1 MRPNGRDLD
10 GLIER
15 SGLRRGRHFH
25 LLDRY
30 LFLCFLLAL
39 CRCLNPLGLLEVSCT
54 IRMQLGV
61 IQRGGRV
68 AEAPKEQIMMV
79 NGNDEER
86 RGTRVVFLGS

>member
-15 SGLRRGRHFH
+15 SGLRRGRHFP
-25 LLDRY
+25 LLDRCSY
-30 LFLCFLLAL
+30 AFLLAL